1 MVIVNIHS
9 GLGNQLFQYAFG
21 RKVALDRNMELQF
34 DYTLLY
40 RQEKQH
46 NFLLRNRLDNFNI
59 VGKEASIDE
68 IDKFKRIEYTSLFY
82 RVLRKLSGR
91 KIRLFKN
98 NSCQID
104 ESTFSK
110 DKKKLAT
117 ADNLYIT
124 GYLADIKLLAEFND
138 AILPDFKLITPL
150 NELNINKKARIDAV
164 NAVGI
169 HIRRQDYKSQQEVF
183 ALLTMEYYKSAI
195 EYITEKTNNPIFFV
209 FSDDMDWVK
218 KAFSKYFSQWNFEYV
233 SINNMDTDFMELELM
248 RSCKHFIIANST
260 FSWWAAWL
268 NSNPNK
274 IIIAPKKWY
283 NKKQLQMD
291 YENGL
296 LVPSDWVKM

>member
-40 RQEKQH
+40 KQEKQH
-46 NFLLRNRLDNFNI
+46 NLLLRNKLDNFNI
-59 VGKEASIDE
+59 VGKEANNDE
-68 IDKFKRIEYTSLFY
+68 IGKLQRIEYTSFY
-82 RVLRKLSGR
+82 YRALRKLSRR

-98 NSCQID
+98 NSYHID

-110 DKKKLAT
+110 DKKKLAA
-117 ADNLYIT
+117 ADHLYIT
-124 GYLADIKLLAEFND
+124 GYLGDIRLLAEFNNV
-138 AILPDFKLITPL
+138 ILPDLKLITPL
-150 NELNINKKARIDAV
+150 NDLNINKKAKIDTV
-164 NAVGI
+164 NGVGI
-169 HIRRQDYKSQQEVF
+169 HIRRQDYENQQEVF

-209 FSDDMDWVK
+209 FSDDINWVK
-218 KAFSKYFSQWNFEYV
+218 KMFPKYFPQWNFEYV
-233 SINNMDTDFMELELM
+233 AINNMDTDFMELELM

-274 IIIAPKKWY
+274 IIVAPKKWF
-283 NKKQLQMD
+283 NKKQLQKD
-291 YENGL
+291 YEKGL
-296 LVPSDWVKM
+296 LVPSDWIKM